1 MRQPLCQP
9 SPLELPDDVHF
20 KTTQCRSD
28 RNWEGVILERTL
40 VLIKPDGVQ
49 RGLVGELLGRFERR
63 GLHLVGLKLI
73 AIPRELAET
82 HYGEHRDRPFFD
94 AVIEFITSS
103 PVVAMV
109 WEGPNVVS
117 MVRSMMGP
125 TNPAAADSGTIRG
138 DFGIDIGQNVIHG
151 SDSPSRA
158 EQEIALFFQDGELV
172 SWERDGSGW
181 IYP

>member
-1 MRQPLCQP
+1 M
-9 SPLELPDDVHF
+9 
-20 KTTQCRSD
+20 
-28 RNWEGVILERTL
+28 ERTL

-49 RGLVGELLGRFERR
+49 RGLVGELVRRFERR
-63 GLHLVGLKLI
+63 GLHLVGLKLT
-73 AIPRELAET
+73 AISRELAEE
-82 HYGEHRDRPFFD
+82 HYAEHRGRPFFD

-109 WEGPNVVS
+109 WEGPNAVT

-125 TNPAAADSGTIRG
+125 TNPATAAPGTIRG

-151 SDSPSRA
+151 SDSPARA
-158 EQEIALFFQDGELV
+158 EQEVGLFFEKAELV
-172 SWERDGSGW
+172 SWERDGGRW

>member
-1 MRQPLCQP
+1 M
-9 SPLELPDDVHF
+9 
-20 KTTQCRSD
+20 
-28 RNWEGVILERTL
+28 ERTL

-49 RGLVGELLGRFERR
+49 RGLVGELVGRFERR
-63 GLHLVGLKLI
+63 GLHLAGLKL
-73 AIPRELAET
+73 AALSRELAEQ
-82 HYGEHRDRPFFD
+82 HYEEHRDRPFFA
-94 AVIEFITSS
+94 AVIDFITSS

-109 WEGPNVVS
+109 WEGPNSVA

-125 TNPAAADSGTIRG
+125 TNPATAAPGTIRG

-158 EQEIALFFQDGELV
+158 EQEIAIFFNQGELI
-172 SWERDGSGW
+172 SWEREGARW